1 MPPGLPSLWT
11 GRRAARAGAP
21 AARRSLT
28 PARELLRDDE
38 RVVAQLLL
46 REDLGELLGLEER
59 RERAQLALAG
69 QERERE
75 VPEELVRRLI
85 ESSHEKYCSVGIM
98 ITRSGAELM
107 WSLEMNS

>member
-1 MPPGLPSLWT
+1 MDG
-11 GRRAARAGAP
+11 AARGARGR
-21 AARRSLT
+21 ARRSLT

-69 QERERE
+69 R
-75 VPEELVRRLI
+75 PTRRL
-85 ESSHEKYCSVGIM
+85 EQVDGVAYPD
-98 ITRSGAELM
+98 TELQ
-107 WSLEMNS
+107 S